1 MLLLLLLLLLLPPTL
16 RLCVTKQQDKNSV
29 HGSIHDT
36 IKLIRLIEFLLLYF
50 FVSDHVITHHLI

>member
-50 FVSDHVITHHLI
+50 L